1 MQKHVMLERQCKADQ
16 YNTRSSTRTPH
27 VNVNDTPLEPSAAI
41 EIKREVDEA
50 GPLDDE
56 EPSYATAE
64 PFTEPTT
71 TTESTTG
78 PSDATVPNMPVE
90 KEEAM
95 EVDEPMDPN
104 EHIRSQGGQSKQ
116 QTFEEEWRELGFV
129 DASLKT
135 ASLRSNSDV
144 WKYFLVNEV
153 TGKAICKACQLE
165 FTMKDKF
172 ACGPRS
178 SRWTMGGTMSGH
190 IRKKR

>member
-1 MQKHVMLERQCKADQ
+1 MLERQCKADQ

-27 VNVNDTPLEPSAAI
+27 VNVNDAPLEPSAAI

-56 EPSYATAE
+56 EPSYATVE
-64 PFTEPTT
+64 PSTEP

-78 PSDATVPNMPVE
+78 PSDAAVPNKPVE

-95 EVDEPMDPN
+95 EVDEPMDTN
-104 EHIRSQGGQSKQ
+104 EHITSQGGQSNQ
-116 QTFEEEWRELGFV
+116 ETFEEEWRELGFV

-144 WKYFLVNEV
+144 WMYFLVNEV

-172 ACGPRS
+172 SEGPRS
-178 SRWTMGGTMSGH
+178 SRWTMGSSMGGH